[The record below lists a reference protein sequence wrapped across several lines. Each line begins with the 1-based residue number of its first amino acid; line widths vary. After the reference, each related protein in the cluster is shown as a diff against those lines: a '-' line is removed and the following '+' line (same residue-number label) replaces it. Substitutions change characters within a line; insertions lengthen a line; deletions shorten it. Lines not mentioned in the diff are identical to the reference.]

1 MAQLLELDEGTDDD
15 MPGLV
20 DMDDEGDE
28 GDNRVVCC
36 LEGCHSGGGPQ
47 EIIDIELQPKHCIT
61 IGTDHQSRGTA
72 HWHGIL
78 QHVQKHLNKG
88 GGN

>member
-28 GDNRVVCC
+28 GDNRVLCC
-36 LEGCHSGGGPQ
+36 LEGCHSGGGAQ
-47 EIIDIELQPKHCIT
+47 ELQTMHYIT
-61 IGTDHQSRGTA
+61 IGTGHQSRGTT

-78 QHVQKHLNKG
+78 QYVQQYLNKRA
-88 GGN
+88 N

>member
-28 GDNRVVCC
+28 GDNRALCC
-36 LEGCHSGGGPQ
+36 LEGCHVLRGGGTRIANHVLHHP
-47 EIIDIELQPKHCIT
+47 
-61 IGTDHQSRGTA
+61 
-72 HWHGIL
+72 WH
-78 QHVQKHLNKG
+78 
-88 GGN
+88 

>member
-1 MAQLLELDEGTDDD
+1 MDEGTDDD

-36 LEGCHSGGGPQ
+36 LEGCHSGGGAQ
-47 EIIDIELQPKHCIT
+47 ELQTMCCIT

-78 QHVQKHLNKG
+78 QHVQQHLNKRA
-88 GGN
+88 N

>member
-36 LEGCHSGGGPQ
+36 LEGCHPGGGAQ
-47 EIIDIELQPKHCIT
+47 ELQTMCYIT
-61 IGTDHQSRGTA
+61 IGTDHQSRGTT

-78 QHVQKHLNKG
+78 QHVQQYLNKR
-88 GGN
+88 GN